1 MISYLNLKV
10 LRNEVPYETKQNKTL
25 DWTYINSSVFVA
37 RPFASRCTH
46 FIFKGFLRAGLYW
59 KFFNKQWYCL
69 HSLFACMY
77 LLFKEINEPVF
88 LVVGLL
94 VIDVIGGL
102 LSFLPVLPLV
112 HEIIRPL
119 LVVALLQL

>member
-1 MISYLNLKV
+1 MQGPLRLGVLTLFSKV
-10 LRNEVPYETKQNKTL
+10 FSGLG
-25 DWTYINSSVFVA
+25 YIGNFLINNGIAYIAFLLV
-37 RPFASRCTH
+37 CT
-46 FIFKGFLRAGLYW
+46 F
-59 KFFNKQWYCL
+59 
-69 HSLFACMY
+69 
-77 LLFKEINEPVF
+77 LFKEINEPVF